1 MGDDSFIAWKDI
13 YSVGIPKIDEQHKEL
28 INLTQRLYQAC
39 LSGSETGKFYFKK
52 AMHDLVSYVT
62 FHFSAEEKLMERIGF
77 PELPEHKKEHESFV
91 KKVLEDV
98 KKFESGRAIV
108 PNTFVRYLREWILT
122 HIAKTDQKYG
132 FYIINSQYKKVSEE
146 LLI

>member
-1 MGDDSFIAWKDI
+1 MADGSFIAWKDT
-13 YSVGIPKIDEQHKEL
+13 YSVGIPKIDEQHQEL
-28 INLTQRLYQAC
+28 INLTQRLHEAC
-39 LSGSETGKFYFKK
+39 LSGSEMGRFYFKK
-52 AMHDLVSYVT
+52 AMHDLVNYVT
-62 FHFSAEEKLMERIGF
+62 FHFSAEEKLMEQIGF
-77 PELPEHKKEHESFV
+77 PGLPEHKKEHECFV

-98 KKFESGRAIV
+98 KNFESGRAIV

-132 FYIINSQYKKVSEE
+132 IYFTQNQQQKVSEK